1 MVVIIGD
8 GWTGCAAPISAE
20 KVGAD
25 VSIFQLISRI
35 VDVKKEEGKMIA
47 LL

>member
-1 MVVIIGD
+1 MFVVIRG
-8 GWTGCAAPISAE
+8 GWTRCAASISDE
-20 KVGAD
+20 KAGAD

-35 VDVKKEEGKMIA
+35 LDVKKEEGKMTA